1 MALEIH
7 GQICSA
13 SLTLYQYLEV
23 ISLAEIK
30 EAKKTMRSAASV
42 TCHLPRR
49 QWSIQQRARIH
60 NDHEV
65 DFYYASARGTTK

>member
-7 GQICSA
+7 SQICPA
-13 SLTLYQYLEV
+13 STLYQHLEV
-23 ISLAEIK
+23 ISPAEIK

-42 TCHLPRR
+42 TFHLPRR
-49 QWSIQQRARIH
+49 QWSIQQRACIH

-65 DFYYASARGTTK
+65 DLYHASTRGTTR